1 MTNGSH
7 FDGSECRTSDNMVL
21 NPFSR
26 TKIQESIPV
35 ECVPVSTVGVSCIV
49 ASNASL
55 VMVAWGHP
63 DPPPPPAPPSPDR
76 MTDGKIHCLP
86 STSLARCKYSYSS
99 SDYTRNKFYFSTR
112 ASVLVPHY
120 RRHWKSKTMV
130 SVTLKMMSFHLK

>member
-7 FDGSECRTSDNMVL
+7 FDGSERRTSDNMVL

-35 ECVPVSTVGVSCIV
+35 ECVPVSTVGGSCTV
-49 ASNASL
+49 PSNASL

-63 DPPPPPAPPSPDR
+63 DPPPR
-76 MTDGKIHCLP
+76 LTDGKIHCLP

-130 SVTLKMMSFHLK
+130 SVTLKMMSFNLK